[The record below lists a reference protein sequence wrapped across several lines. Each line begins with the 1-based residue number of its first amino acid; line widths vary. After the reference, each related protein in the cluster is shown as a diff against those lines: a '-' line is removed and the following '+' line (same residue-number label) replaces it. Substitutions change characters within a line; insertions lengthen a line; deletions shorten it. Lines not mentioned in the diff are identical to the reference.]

1 MNTAPKHALRKGIA
15 GLVLAGG
22 IFASGVGIASAND
35 GTTTT
40 TPARAT
46 TEQVCQRAEH
56 AWDRLVKLNQRLED
70 RYHKGVEARDAATAA
85 GKTELAAK
93 IDARLERVRKV
104 HGVVVNRMQ
113 ALHDRAV
120 DRCTLGEMPK
130 AALA

>member
-1 MNTAPKHALRKGIA
+1 MKSAPKHTLRKGIA

-40 TPARAT
+40 PAPAA
-46 TEQVCQRAEH
+46 TEQVCQRAGNVWERLIKINE
-56 AWDRLVKLNQRLED
+56 RLVD
-70 RYHKGVEARDAATAA
+70 RYHKGIEARDAATAA

-93 IDARLERVRKV
+93 IDARLERVR
-104 HGVVVNRMQ
+104 HIHEVVVNRLQ

-120 DRCTLGEMPK
+120 DRCTLGEMPNT
-130 AALA
+130 ALA